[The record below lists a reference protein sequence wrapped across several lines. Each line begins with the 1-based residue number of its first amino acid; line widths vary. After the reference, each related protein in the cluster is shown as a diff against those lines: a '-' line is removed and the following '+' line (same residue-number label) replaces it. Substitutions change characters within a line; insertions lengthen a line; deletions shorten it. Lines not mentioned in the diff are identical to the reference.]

1 LDCEPTRLLGKEFFK
16 GDEMGSEKPLYQRT
30 WFIVVMSVLLLS
42 IVAGSL
48 GSSEPES
55 QAPTPEPTVTVTAT
69 SSATPTPTP
78 TASEESAT
86 AEPEG
91 ETASPSPIPSEDPD
105 SAENIA
111 YFLLSSNGQFRD
123 LDKDVDDA
131 RKRAEADETIRLLG
145 NILEFSFNLGQ
156 LRSLDPPSSIAEEWI
171 EGIDKLDQAIT
182 KSSDA
187 ASDFITGSV
196 STSQM
201 LKVLKG
207 VQTRV
212 DNLRKITASL
222 D

>member
-1 LDCEPTRLLGKEFFK
+1 
-16 GDEMGSEKPLYQRT
+16 MASEKPLYQRT
-30 WFIVVMSVLLLS
+30 WFIVLMSVLLLS

-48 GSSEPES
+48 GGGEAEP
-55 QAPTPEPTVTVTAT
+55 QAPTPQPTVTVTAT
-69 SSATPTPTP
+69 PSATPTPTP
-78 TASEESAT
+78 TASEGSAK
-86 AEPEG
+86 AEPEGEG
-91 ETASPSPIPSEDPD
+91 ETASPSPTPSEDPD
-105 SAENIA
+105 SAENIT

-123 LDKDVDDA
+123 LDKDIKDA

-156 LRSLDPPSSIAEEWI
+156 LRSLDPPSAIADGWI
-171 EGIDKLDQAIT
+171 EGIDKLDLSIT

-187 ASDFITGSV
+187 ASGFITGSV

-201 LKVLKG
+201 LKILNG

-212 DNLRKITASL
+212 DNLRKITATL